1 MIKRIIRIPAGIKY
15 IGDNVFK
22 EKMPGFQ
29 FRTGIYAKE
38 MTGCGATTFALKEDK
53 MNVVLLVPR
62 KTLLWNKAEQTPDC
76 QQVYG
81 DIGNDEIKNYVDS
94 HRGNR
99 KVFICTYDS
108 AARLRRLLG
117 DTWEGYH
124 VYVDEFHVLLSDA
137 SFKSYV
143 EMALID
149 TVSDAEHQTWIS
161 ATPCLDMFIERMP
174 HLSALPFYQMDWEEK
189 EQMDLQKIWVKQPED
204 ALLKTVRMYQK
215 GNYPTLTMD
224 DGTRV
229 ESKTMNG
236 FLSSVNG
243 ILNIVKQCG
252 LTPENTD
259 IVCSETEDNKDAL
272 RKMGFEIGKVPG
284 KGERRK
290 MFTLCT
296 STAYMGMDFYGE
308 DTLTV
313 VCANCKRVNTAV
325 DIETELVQICGRE
338 RLDENPFRKVIL
350 FFHNDWDGASE
361 LEERL
366 EEIERKRLVSEE
378 LNSIMNQPDISPEA
392 RVRFQEMVKLEKKAM
407 GDAKGYSYWDEEK
420 GRFEMNQLSI
430 LSDEYEVRV
439 QHHIYQNGM
448 VVRKSLEGNF
458 HVTERTCDIKEH
470 VKNLALK
477 TTFADKMKA
486 YCELR
491 QSQETNGINP
501 FSFEDYEISQM
512 ERNDSKLRV
521 YYDEL
526 GPERIKANS
535 YQENRLQEELNVKK
549 SDVRIRVA
557 LDKLLPRG
565 EWKTTQEW
573 KTLMNKVYQQ
583 LGIQKK
589 GVRTHLTDIYG
600 YKMEKKTPRDDFGK
614 RTELWRIVG

>member
-1 MIKRIIRIPAGIKY
+1 MNKRIIRIPAGVKY

-22 EKMPGFQ
+22 EKMPNFE
-29 FRTGIYAKE
+29 FETGIYAKE
-38 MTGCGATTFALKEDK
+38 MTGCGATTFALREDK

-81 DIGNDEIKNYVDS
+81 DISSQEITDYLDS
-94 HRGNR
+94 HRTSR

-174 HLSALPFYQMDWEEK
+174 HLSTLPFYRMDWEEK

-204 ALLKTVRMYQK
+204 ALLKTVRMYQR
-215 GNYPTLTMD
+215 GNYPAMMMD
-224 DGTRV
+224 DGTKV

-259 IVCSETEDNKDAL
+259 IVCSETEDNKEAL

-296 STAYMGMDFYGE
+296 STAYMGMDFYGK

-325 DIETELVQICGRE
+325 DIETELVQISGRE
-338 RLDENPFRKVIL
+338 RLEENNFRNVIV
-350 FFHNDWDGASE
+350 FFHNDWDGASA
-361 LEERL
+361 LKERL
-366 EEIERKRLVSEE
+366 EGIEVKRRLSEE
-378 LNSIMNQPDISPEA
+378 LNSIMNGEMSREA
-392 RVRFQEMVKLEKKAM
+392 RAYFQEMLKQEKKGM
-407 GDAKGYSYWDEEK
+407 GDAKSYSFWNEER
-420 GRFEMNQLSI
+420 GRFEMNVLSI
-430 LSDEYEVRV
+430 LSDEYVVRV
-439 QHHIYQNGM
+439 QHHIYRNGA
-448 VVRKSLEGNF
+448 VVRRSLDENF
-458 HVTERTCDIKEH
+458 CVTERSLAITEH

-477 TTFADKMKA
+477 TTFAEKMKA
-486 YCELR
+486 YCELWQNR
-491 QSQETNGINP
+491 DEN
-501 FSFEDYEISQM
+501 FLADYQIGMM
-512 ERNDSKLRV
+512 EQNDPKLRV
-521 YYDEL
+521 YYDQL
-526 GPERIKANS
+526 GPDRIKANS

-549 SDVRIRVA
+549 IDVRIRVA
-557 LDKLLPRG
+557 LDKVVPKG

-573 KTLMNKVYQQ
+573 KTLMNHVYQE
-583 LGIQKK
+583 LGIKKK

>member
-1 MIKRIIRIPAGIKY
+1 MNKRIIRIPAGVKY
-15 IGDNVFK
+15 IGDDVFK
-22 EKMPGFQ
+22 EKMPNFE
-29 FRTGIYAKE
+29 FETGIYAKE
-38 MTGCGATTFALKEDK
+38 MTGCGATTFALREDK

-81 DIGNDEIKNYVDS
+81 DISSQEITDYLDS
-94 HRGNR
+94 HRTSR

-174 HLSALPFYQMDWEEK
+174 HLSTLPFYRMDWEEK

-204 ALLKTVRMYQK
+204 ALLKTVRMYQR
-215 GNYPTLTMD
+215 GNYPAMMMD
-224 DGTRV
+224 DGTKV

-259 IVCSETEDNKDAL
+259 IVCSETEDNKEAL

-296 STAYMGMDFYGE
+296 STAYMGMDFYGK

-325 DIETELVQICGRE
+325 DIETELVQISGRE
-338 RLDENPFRKVIL
+338 RLEENNFRNVIV
-350 FFHNDWDGASE
+350 FFHNDWDGASA
-361 LEERL
+361 LKERL
-366 EEIERKRLVSEE
+366 EGIEVKRRLSEE
-378 LNSIMNQPDISPEA
+378 LNSIMNGEMSQEA
-392 RVRFQEMVKLEKKAM
+392 RAYFQEMLKQEKKGM
-407 GDAKGYSYWDEEK
+407 GDAKSYSFWNEER
-420 GRFEMNQLSI
+420 GRFEMNVLSI
-430 LSDEYEVRV
+430 LSDEYVVRV
-439 QHHIYQNGM
+439 QHHIYRNGA
-448 VVRKSLEGNF
+448 VVRRSLDENF
-458 HVTERTCDIKEH
+458 CVTERSLAITEH

-477 TTFADKMKA
+477 TTFAEKMKA
-486 YCELR
+486 YCELWQNR
-491 QSQETNGINP
+491 DEN
-501 FSFEDYEISQM
+501 FLADYQIGMM
-512 ERNDSKLRV
+512 EQNDQKLRM
-521 YYDEL
+521 YYDQL
-526 GPERIKANS
+526 GPDRIKANS

-549 SDVRIRVA
+549 IDVRIRVA
-557 LDKLLPRG
+557 LDKVVPKG

-573 KTLMNKVYQQ
+573 KTLMNHVYQE
-583 LGIQKK
+583 LGIKKK